1 MIWIN
6 RALVG
11 GNMASGSRSGRRLVA
26 IGLMAALLSACAA
39 DDEMGEL
46 RDSLE
51 EIKQRPRGAIQPPP
65 EFKSQPTFTYSA
77 HKLRSPFLPPSDE
90 ALLPDSEVKAV
101 APDLTRPKE
110 YLEQFNIEAL
120 RMVGTIAK
128 SNGPL
133 VALVR
138 DGSGSTQQVRVG
150 NFLGKSFG
158 RVIAVEETR
167 VSVVEIVPDG
177 HDGWVE
183 RPRTIRLEGE

>member
-1 MIWIN
+1 M
-6 RALVG
+6 
-11 GNMASGSRSGRRLVA
+11 A
-26 IGLMAALLSACAA
+26 IGLIAALLSACAA

-183 RPRTIRLEGE
+183 WPRTIRLEGE